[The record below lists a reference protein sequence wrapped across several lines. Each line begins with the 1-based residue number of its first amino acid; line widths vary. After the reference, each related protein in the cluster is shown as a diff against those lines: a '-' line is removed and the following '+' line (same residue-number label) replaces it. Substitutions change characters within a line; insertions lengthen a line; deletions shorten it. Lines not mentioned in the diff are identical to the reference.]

1 MNEEKTQILAINSP
15 IKTYRNINFVDEI
28 KILGIIFNKVGVDKQ
43 NLIKAKKKIENTL
56 NLWNSLNFNLI
67 DKITVIR
74 TFGFSKLWYLLN
86 FISLEESE
94 IKEFETLAFKYIW
107 SDKVELISRRV
118 LYSNYEWGG
127 LNMVCFRAKI
137 AMISIRNLL
146 YIKLNMMRPQYQFSI
161 YWMKFYFREY
171 LKNFNVIPVG
181 LEKDRPK
188 YFGKMIE
195 CFKKYSEKFNAWCN
209 NENEK
214 NKKINDER
222 LKKNKKAKKFTH
234 YDGKVLN
241 HPTFSSKFVYNLI
254 LEDMC
259 ERKRITELDEK
270 EQELMFLRLHKIN
283 SSKIRLTNY
292 KLIYNALPTNSK
304 FKNRY
309 NNNCFMCKKVLNE
322 DVEHIFLKCKITKQC
337 FQYIVENFLE
347 KKETSKSLVLS
358 KFKRKTTEKDY
369 KVLSCFVYVIWRI
382 RNECKHGDDRL
393 NSFEVFKRFFNKWI
407 ITLNSI

>member
-1 MNEEKTQILAINSP
+1 M
-15 IKTYRNINFVDEI
+15 
-28 KILGIIFNKVGVDKQ
+28 
-43 NLIKAKKKIENTL
+43 
-56 NLWNSLNFNLI
+56 WNSLNFNLI

-188 YFGKMIE
+188 YFGKMIV

-209 NENEK
+209 N
-214 NKKINDER
+214 
-222 LKKNKKAKKFTH
+222 
-234 YDGKVLN
+234 
-241 HPTFSSKFVYNLI
+241 
-254 LEDMC
+254 
-259 ERKRITELDEK
+259 
-270 EQELMFLRLHKIN
+270 
-283 SSKIRLTNY
+283 
-292 KLIYNALPTNSK
+292 
-304 FKNRY
+304 
-309 NNNCFMCKKVLNE
+309 
-322 DVEHIFLKCKITKQC
+322 
-337 FQYIVENFLE
+337 
-347 KKETSKSLVLS
+347 
-358 KFKRKTTEKDY
+358 
-369 KVLSCFVYVIWRI
+369 
-382 RNECKHGDDRL
+382 
-393 NSFEVFKRFFNKWI
+393 
-407 ITLNSI
+407 